1 MQIHYFQR
9 YYAKENVETAN
20 TMLMLS
26 DCINTVRINF
36 LHADKS
42 YSWRRIVVNAT
53 DFNKNSAS
61 YTRTGPV
68 LSFFHKPDISYY
80 GGDRGKGILVCGPM
94 GGESV
99 TGTSFAAPWIKKW
112 HI

>member
-1 MQIHYFQR
+1 M
-9 YYAKENVETAN
+9 
-20 TMLMLS
+20 
-26 DCINTVRINF
+26 
-36 LHADKS
+36 
-42 YSWRRIVVNAT
+42 VNAT

-68 LSFFHKPDISYY
+68 LSFFHKPDISYS

-99 TGTSFAAPWIKKW
+99 TGTSFAVPWITKKW